1 MGGESH
7 DGHSAAGGYLLFS
20 GPVQLDELESQNQI
34 AFSVANGPTLV
45 RLYAENAGLILTL
58 HKTSTDH
65 GLPQLSGTPEHAKKI
80 GGGSSAHLLK
90 SLDKGSYRVD
100 LSLAT
105 AHARKTAEMQPPR
118 TQLTIMVV
126 DPSVHHSY
134 NSTWSSA
141 SEGCE

>member
-7 DGHSAAGGYLLFS
+7 DGQSAAGGYLLFS

-34 AFSVANGPTLV
+34 AFSVAKGPTLV
-45 RLYAENAGLILTL
+45 RMYAENAGLVLTL
-58 HKTSTDH
+58 HKTSSD
-65 GLPQLSGTPEHAKKI
+65 HAKKI
-80 GGGSSAHLLK
+80 GGGASAHLLK

-105 AHARKTAEMQPPR
+105 AHARKTAELQPPR

-126 DPSVHHSY
+126 DPEVHHRY